1 MKKTGILLVA
11 FALLVVCF
19 SGVACNNGALD
30 SLRGVWFEAEVIEV
44 YDGSILVS
52 PVSDSDEA
60 MSANLISVKTT
71 DVKDLP
77 NIEKGDIVR
86 IKHSGEVAESY
97 PAQIFK
103 VYKIEL
109 VE

>member
-1 MKKTGILLVA
+1 MRKTGRLLIA
-11 FALLVVCF
+11 FALLIVCF
-19 SGVACNNGALD
+19 SGVACNNGAQK
-30 SLRGVWFEAEVIEV
+30 SLKGVWFEAEVIDV

-60 MSANLISVKTT
+60 MSADLISVKTSGI
-71 DVKDLP
+71 KDLP
-77 NIEKGDIVR
+77 NIEKGDVVR

-97 PAQIFK
+97 PAQIFE